1 MTESKFS
8 NPSQYETTEIK
19 IDDQDVRGLFISV
32 SIFEN
37 IYSPLITGEIVINDT
52 DGAGFIEENGL
63 EFIEPVSLKFKNA
76 NGDTLEFEGVLNG
89 LKNEYVMGSKKVYG
103 LEFTSETMRKN
114 EATFMTGAFKETNPE
129 EIVKKMVEKMGG
141 QLETNVRAKQMN
153 YVASRKR
160 PRDII
165 EYVCTHA
172 LTQETQATQNEDSK
186 EEEAKGTTG
195 FLCWQ
200 TLDGFKF
207 KSIKDIL
214 DGKESTKHKDFK
226 TQLANRSLSMEESM
240 KGIVQY
246 EFKRIGDFQTKLRS
260 GAFASKNIS
269 FDMDTGLYKEY
280 NYRNIGNM
288 TEKQEKALNDIFEG
302 KDGEQSFTRV
312 FMKPISNQKFTN
324 GCPIAQPLTGDQSRG
339 YLNQNSGGQ
348 NTFTD
353 QIGIFTFYPQFKFRA
368 GDILDCKISQVKDE
382 ENAQGGYDKK
392 HSGKYVM
399 KSVAHT
405 FFADGKAY
413 TKVVTIRSTTQQDEA
428 TAAKS

>member
-1 MTESKFS
+1 MTESNFS
-8 NPSQYETTEIK
+8 NPAQYETTEIK
-19 IDDQDVRGLFISV
+19 IDGEDVRGLFMSV

-37 IYSPLITGEIVINDT
+37 IYSPLITGEIIIQDT
-52 DGAGFIEENGL
+52 DGAGFIEEYNL
-63 EFIEPVSLKFKNA
+63 EFIEPITLKFKNA

-89 LKNEYVMGSKKVYG
+89 QKNEYVTGSKKVYA

-114 EATFMTGAFKETNPE
+114 ESTFVTNAFKETNPE

-141 QLETNVRAKQMN
+141 TLETNVRAKQMN
-153 YVASRKR
+153 YVASRRR

-172 LTQETQATQNEDSK
+172 LSQETQATQKQDSK

-200 TLDGFKF
+200 TLDGYKF

-214 DGKESTKHKDFK
+214 AGKGSTEHKDFK
-226 TQLANRSLSMEESM
+226 YQLANRSLSMSQSM

-246 EFKRIGDFQTKLRS
+246 QFRQIGDFQTKLRS
-260 GAFASKNIS
+260 GAFSSKNIS
-269 FDMDTGLYKEY
+269 FDMDSGEYKEY
-280 NYRNIGNM
+280 SYRNTGNM
-288 TEKQEKALNDIFEG
+288 TEKQEKALSDIFEG
-302 KDGEQSFTRV
+302 KDGPQSFTRV
-312 FMKPISNQKFTN
+312 FMKPISNQKFGN
-324 GCPIAQPLTGDQSRG
+324 DCQKEKALTGDQSRG

-348 NTFTD
+348 NTFND
-353 QIGIFTFYPQFKFRA
+353 QIGEFTFYPQLKFRA
-368 GDILDCKISQVKDE
+368 GDILDCKISQVKGE

-405 FFADGKAY
+405 FMADGKAY
-413 TKVVTIRSTTQQDEA
+413 TKVITIRSTTQQDE
-428 TAAKS
+428 TSAAKS